1 MRRHIAGIALGLL
14 AATSGA
20 RAEPLAMMGIGL
32 TSCRQIAAD
41 LKPELGFTH
50 TPNVLVYVWAQG
62 YMSAANM
69 VLLEGGSEYVDLT
82 GYDMKAILPAIQA
95 FCAKNPDKKPVSLI
109 DVMIEQADR
118 RKGVWPKGTIGWA
131 AD

>member
-1 MRRHIAGIALGLL
+1 MRRHIAGLTLGLV
-14 AATSGA
+14 AATSTV

-50 TPNVLVYVWAQG
+50 TPNVLVFVWAQG

-69 VLLEGGSEYVDLT
+69 VLLEGDGEYVDLT
-82 GYDMKAILPAIQA
+82 RYDIKTVLPAIQT
-95 FCAKNPDKKPVSLI
+95 FCARNPDKKPVSLI
-109 DVMIEQADR
+109 DVMIEEADKI
-118 RKGVWPKGTIGWA
+118 KGAWTKGTIGWA